1 MTLLDSFVMLSVVS
15 VTNEIETSMR
25 YNNMND
31 RTPSIWLADKTPSIW
46 LADRTP
52 SIWLAF
58 WLACGA
64 NDNCQYDNI
73 DVLTDRTP
81 SIWLADRRLSIRLK
95 KAYRVDNMDIRMWI

>member
-46 LADRTP
+46 LA
-52 SIWLAF
+52 F

-64 NDNCQYDNI
+64 SDNCQYDNI
-73 DVLTDRTP
+73 DVLTDKTP
-81 SIWLADRRLSIRLK
+81 S
-95 KAYRVDNMDIRMWI
+95 V